1 MIPVSVQHKLLVWL
15 STGSLLILFSAG
27 LLSKASEPVW
37 RWTLPAGVSAPPI
50 PADNPMTAAKVE
62 LGRRLFYDADLSA
75 DGTMSCATCHEQKH
89 AFADGNR
96 THPGVTDEPARRN
109 VPGLANVAWFT
120 PLTFADPANTTLEAQ
135 AATPVFGIRPVEMGM
150 AGREAE
156 IGVRLGRDSCYQAM
170 FARAFPENGGRIDFA
185 NVARA
190 LASFER
196 TLVSH
201 GSAWDRQ
208 QLSPDAK
215 VGSTLFARDCAACHS
230 GPHFTDSAMHRL
242 EAADPTFADQGL
254 FEKTGIDADR
264 GRFRTPSL
272 RNVTLTGP
280 WWHDGSARSL
290 ADAIAR
296 HGLTH
301 EPAETNHLI
310 AFLESLSDPEFIRR
324 KSLAMPGEACGR
336 PL

>member
-1 MIPVSVQHKLLVWL
+1 MPGWRKSVLLL
-15 STGSLLILFSAG
+15 SAG
-27 LLSKASEPVW
+27 LLLILLPAMFLWRVADPVW
-37 RWTLPAGVSAPPI
+37 RWTLPTGIWPPPI
-50 PADNPMTAAKVE
+50 PADNPITAAKVE

-135 AATPVFGIRPVEMGM
+135 AASPVFGIRPVEMGM

-156 IGVRLGRDSCYQAM
+156 IGARLGRDSCYQAM
-170 FARAFPENGGRIDFA
+170 FARAFPENGGRIEFA

-208 QLSPDAK
+208 QLGPDAK
-215 VGSTLFARDCAACHS
+215 AGATLFARDCAACHS
-230 GPHFTDSAMHRL
+230 GAHFTDLAMHRL
-242 EAADPTFADQGL
+242 EAIDLALDDQGL

-264 GRFRTPSL
+264 GKFRTPSL

-280 WWHDGSARSL
+280 WWHDGSARSPE
-290 ADAIAR
+290 DAIAR
-296 HGLTH
+296 HGLTY
-301 EPAETNHLI
+301 EPAEVNHLI

-324 KSLAMPGEACGR
+324 KSLAMPDEACGKR
-336 PL
+336 L